1 MGDYL
6 PVPVII
12 SENSFIAMSVL
23 AGQVEKLTYLGII
36 TFQNLCLAPQPNRLM
51 KQKHNGIDTN
61 WKTALLQA
69 GHRFFDGAIADNVM
83 DIGFH
88 VSLEQQVNGSQCV
101 GASVP
106 THRHGP
112 AVFFTKL
119 GEFRI

>member
-1 MGDYL
+1 MVTATGK
-6 PVPVII
+6 
-12 SENSFIAMSVL
+12 FK
-23 AGQVEKLTYLGII
+23 KLLHSKVI
-36 TFQNLCLAPQPNRLM
+36 TFQNLCLAPQSNRLV